1 MNKQENTLL
10 QLMETLSEKSEDSR
24 LSEEF
29 MAQNGAEAAEL
40 ASRLSITPTQAVLF
54 PICLRKGPRN
64 VDFDDIAR
72 KYSISTI
79 LYGNEMHSMDVLHAF
94 CSAEKIDNQERRR
107 IGF

>member
-24 LSEEF
+24 
-29 MAQNGAEAAEL
+29 
-40 ASRLSITPTQAVLF
+40 
-54 PICLRKGPRN
+54 N
-64 VDFDDIAR
+64 VDFDDITR